1 MNKLFYLFIIL
12 ISCLNLYSQDIN
24 VNVMVNSNQI
34 SQTNKSVF
42 TNLEKSIAS
51 LINSRSWSA
60 NNLSKIERLNLNVL
74 INVIS
79 YSNNSFLAN
88 FEFQS
93 LRPVLNST
101 YQTPLF
107 NYVDNNVE
115 FKFEEFETLYYADNQ
130 FSSDLVSLVSF
141 YINIIIGID
150 NDSFIQNS
158 GNPYYNKAQEI
169 LNLASQSSSSNS
181 WQSTSSGGRINK
193 FWLIEN
199 LNSSNSKE
207 FRDLL
212 YSFHVEGLDMMHENL
227 EKSKENIIRSI
238 ISLDKM
244 NRRTPNSLL
253 IKVFFDTKS
262 DEIQDIFTSGPQVDT
277 DLLYQQLNRLAPFFS
292 SKWRNIR

>member
-1 MNKLFYLFIIL
+1 
-12 ISCLNLYSQDIN
+12 
-24 VNVMVNSNQI
+24 MVNSNQI

-141 YINIIIGID
+141 YINIIVGID

-227 EKSKENIIRSI
+227 EKSKENMIKSI

-277 DLLYQQLNRLAPFFS
+277 DLLLQQLNRLAPFFS

>member
-42 TNLEKSIAS
+42 TNLEKSITS

>member
-1 MNKLFYLFIIL
+1 MNKFFYLFIIL

-42 TNLEKSIAS
+42 TNLEKSVAS

-141 YINIIIGID
+141 YINIIVGID

-277 DLLYQQLNRLAPFFS
+277 DLLLQHLNRLAPFFS

>member
-12 ISCLNLYSQDIN
+12 FSCLNLHSQDIN

-60 NNLSKIERLNLNVL
+60 NNLSKIERLNLNIL

-79 YSNNSFLAN
+79 YSNNSFYAN

-101 YQTPLF
+101 YLTPLF

-115 FKFEEFETLYYADNQ
+115 FKYEEFETLYYADNQ

-141 YINIIIGID
+141 YINIIVGID

-158 GNPYYNKAQEI
+158 GNPYYYKAQEI
-169 LNLASQSSSSNS
+169 LNLASQNSSSNS
-181 WQSTSSGGRINK
+181 WQSTSNGGRINK

-212 YSFHVEGLDMMHENL
+212 YSFHVEGLDIMHENL
-227 EKSKENIIRSI
+227 EKSKENMIRSI

-253 IKVFFDTKS
+253 IKLFFDTKS

-277 DLLYQQLNRLAPFFS
+277 DLLFQQLNRLAPFFS